1 VPRIKQKK
9 DQDMKTKE
17 EVKAKLE
24 AISTKTGA
32 EWHSQAVHKIAVCA
46 AILDMAGIKDQA
58 KRDAVLK
65 AWGETPAS
73 FGCNASAMAQQCGR
87 PKAGEAIEKAFA
99 GF

>member
-1 VPRIKQKK
+1 
-9 DQDMKTKE
+9 MKTKE

-24 AISTKTGA
+24 AIATKTGA

-46 AILDMAGIKDQA
+46 VILDMAGIKDQ
-58 KRDAVLK
+58 KLRDTVMK
-65 AWGETPAS
+65 QWGETPAS

-87 PKAGEAIEKAFA
+87 PKAGEKIEQAFA

>member
-1 VPRIKQKK
+1 
-9 DQDMKTKE
+9 MKTKE

-24 AISTKTGA
+24 AIASKTGT

-46 AILDMAGIKDQA
+46 TILDMAGIKDQA
-58 KRDAVLK
+58 KRDAVMK
-65 AWGETPAS
+65 QWGETPAS

-87 PKAGEAIEKAFA
+87 PKASEAVDKVFA

>member
-1 VPRIKQKK
+1 
-9 DQDMKTKE
+9 MKTKE

-24 AISTKTGA
+24 AIAAKAGA

-46 AILDMAGIKDQA
+46 VILDLAGIKDQKA
-58 KRDAVLK
+58 RDAVMK
-65 AWGETPAS
+65 AWKETPAS

-87 PKAGEAIEKAFA
+87 PKANEKIDEAFA